1 MRGGARIGAGRPKG
15 ALAKRSARA
24 VRKAEAVGAM
34 PREVMLEAMRY
45 HYDLAL
51 KTPLADRGPPLD
63 AAADIAVRAAPYLH
77 PRLAASSV
85 TVRRVSEMTDEELA
99 IATADVRAEIAAAKA
114 SAAKDGGDGG
124 VRGRAQMGSKPTI
137 N

>member
-24 VRKAEAVGAM
+24 VRKAEAAGAM

-51 KTPLADRGPPLD
+51 KTPLADRGPHLD

-99 IATADVRAEIAAAKA
+99 IATADVRGDRGSQGLRKGWGLWRCTRPG
-114 SAAKDGGDGG
+114 SDGKQTDD
-124 VRGRAQMGSKPTI
+124 
-137 N
+137 